1 MQFILLILTLHAGFL
16 NHSAN
21 QTQTA
26 DSTIIASPL
35 IEEVTVYL
43 RGAQLTHR
51 TTVDIP
57 EGSHE
62 IVFTNLNSEIDSRRA
77 TVGFDG
83 GEDGALEVLS
93 VNHRTQQI
101 RNPNNRD
108 EIERLLAERS
118 DIEEHINGLQIDLNV
133 NSYEQQM
140 LRENLNPE
148 RADAQ
153 SLRQLLELHR
163 ERIRAIEMNNGE
175 LSDSLQTLRSRLNEI
190 NQTLRQPDFQPE
202 ITVGELI
209 VEVEASQPIT
219 TETHISYPIDA
230 AGWTPEYDLHVD
242 AAGEPVRGRLSASL
256 YNNSRQEWRDVDL
269 ILSTQTPQ
277 AGTDIPELYPW
288 FLDFVNQRNA
298 LRESGPAL
306 TSSTQL
312 SGTVTDAQTGEPL
325 AGANV
330 RVLNMQAG
338 TATDRSGRYSFLAPE
353 GSRSLVVN
361 YIGYQSA
368 SSPINGTVID
378 FRLQPGVMNLE
389 EVVVSAY
396 GTSADMMR
404 AKAPPSTRSEQMVS
418 REFMIRDKQTI
429 LSDGNTERILI
440 EENAVESDLSYLTIP
455 KIKPDA
461 VLKADIDE
469 WETLFP
475 LPGTAMLHLE
485 GTYVG
490 QTYINPSI
498 VSDTLQVSFGKD
510 DAISVVRTKLS
521 DESDKSFFRN
531 RVTRTISHEIS
542 IRNTKPSS
550 IDLEIMDQVPISM
563 RDDIEVTISELT
575 GGELEEDTGI
585 VTWNLQIPPGE
596 TRSVV
601 ISYEVQ
607 YPSGRSV
614 YLD

>member
-101 RNPNNRD
+101 RNPQNRD
-108 EIERLLAERS
+108 EIDQLLAERS
-118 DIEEHINGLQIDLNV
+118 DIEEHINDLQIDLNV

-153 SLRQLLELHR
+153 SLRQ
-163 ERIRAIEMNNGE
+163 
-175 LSDSLQTLRSRLNEI
+175 
-190 NQTLRQPDFQPE
+190 PDFQPE

-209 VEVEASQPIT
+209 VEVQASQQIT

-230 AGWTPEYDLHVD
+230 AGWSPEYDLHVD

-256 YNNSRQEWRDVDL
+256 YNNSRQPWRNVDL

-312 SGTVTDAQTGEPL
+312 TGTVTDAQTGEPL

-378 FRLQPGVMNLE
+378 FRLQPDVMNLE